1 MRITE
6 INEEAINQL
15 VLEKVGEH
23 ICSLELEEDVY
34 FMDARQLEKYL
45 SLSWPTISKV
55 FLSDPD
61 FPTLKKGK
69 CYMFH
74 NKDVDRYLDR
84 YYEEL
89 KHNGRGYFE
98 VSEEGLKLMQKHK
111 KTP

>member
-1 MRITE
+1 MRIME

-15 VLEKVGEH
+15 VLEKVDEH
-23 ICSLELEEDVY
+23 IRSLELEEDVY

-74 NKDVDRYLDR
+74 KKDVDRYLDR

-89 KHNGRGYFE
+89 KHNGRDI
-98 VSEEGLKLMQKHK
+98 LKYRRKG
-111 KTP
+111 